1 MKSDKIPFLDLVS
14 PHRELEQEL
23 TSVFTSALR
32 AGGFVGGPMVEEFES
47 KFAEF
52 CGAKHAVAVNS
63 GTDALRFALFA
74 TGIKPN
80 DVVITVPNTF
90 IATTE
95 AITQAGASPMF
106 VDIDDRT
113 FTMSAQKLESFFQD
127 DCVLDASSGK
137 MLVKK
142 SRRPVTAII
151 PVHLYGQTADMD
163 AINTIAEKYGCV
175 VIEDACQAHG
185 SSYFS
190 EKRNEWNRAG
200 AFGKAAAF
208 SFYPGKNL
216 GALGEGGAVTT
227 DDETIAAFI
236 RKIRDHGQQKKYY
249 HDVEGYNGRLD
260 AIQAG
265 FLSVKLNHLER
276 WNEARREHARYYNYL
291 FEKIDTVV
299 TPYEPKWAKSV
310 YHLYVIRVLH
320 RDELQKHLS
329 NVGIGT
335 GLHYPVPLHMQKAYA
350 YLPYKKGDFPV
361 AEKTAEEILSLP
373 MFPELTEQQQESVVE
388 SIADFIENEKT
399 RQLFPEPVASPA

>member
-1 MKSDKIPFLDLVS
+1 MKSGKIPFLDLVS
-14 PHRELEQEL
+14 PHRELEKEL
-23 TSVFTSALR
+23 TAVFTNALR
-32 AGGFVGGPMVEEFES
+32 SGSFVGGPLVEEFES

-52 CGAKHAVAVNS
+52 CGAGHAVAVNS

-74 TGIKPN
+74 AGIKPN
-80 DVVITVPNTF
+80 DGVITVPNTF

-95 AITQAGASPMF
+95 AISQVQASPLF

-127 DCVLDASSGK
+127 DCVRDASSGK

-163 AINTIAEKYGCV
+163 AINTVAEKYGCV

-185 SSYFS
+185 ASYFS
-190 EKRNEWNRAG
+190 KKRNEWNKAG
-200 AFGKAAAF
+200 VFGKAAAF

-227 DDETIAAFI
+227 NDENIAAFV

-249 HDVEGYNGRLD
+249 HDIEGYNGRLD

-265 FLSVKLNHLER
+265 LLSVKLKHLDR
-276 WNEARREHARYYNYL
+276 WNEARRKHAQYYNYL

-299 TPYEPKWAKSV
+299 TPYEPTWAKSI
-310 YHLYVIRVLH
+310 YHLYVIRVSH

-329 NVGIGT
+329 DCGIGT

-350 YLPYKKGDFPV
+350 YLPYNKGDFPLS
-361 AEKTAEEILSLP
+361 EKAALEILSLP
-373 MFPELTEQQQESVVE
+373 MFPELTEEQQETVVE
-388 SIADFIENEKT
+388 SIADFNEN
-399 RQLFPEPVASPA
+399 PETALRVPQPMASTV